1 MPFNRP
7 TLTELRERNK
17 AFVESE
23 LQEIGALLRF
33 SNLRVV
39 ADADAGMAWLH
50 YGYLDWVAKQ
60 AVPYTATDEHLAAW
74 GAMKSVYRKAATA
87 ATSSA
92 VAFTGTAGS
101 VVSAGAVLNRGDG
114 YQYTLDEEITIG
126 SDGTATG
133 SITAVLLDPADDA
146 TAGGDTGNAD
156 AGTLLTLDVSWSGVD
171 STVTMTEAAT
181 GGADIEDEDDFRLRV
196 LYAYQH
202 PLQGG
207 AEADYVQWAT
217 SVSGV
222 TRAWC
227 LKHLLGIGSV
237 GVYIMTDGDER
248 SNAAGFPDGTDGV
261 ATSEVWGLDG
271 TETGAATGVQ
281 LAVADYIWEN
291 QPVTALV
298 WVCSPIAKSVDF
310 VIDGISDADTSVKE
324 AIATAING
332 VFFDKGDPRGSAGA
346 GLIYLSDLVYAIAD
360 VSGSTGFVLTSPTA
374 NIVLGTGELP
384 VLGNVEYT

>member
-23 LQEIGALLRF
+23 LKDVGALLRF
-33 SNLRVV
+33 SNLRVI
-39 ADADAGMAWLH
+39 ADADAGMSWLH
-50 YGYLDWVAKQ
+50 YGYLDWIAKQ

-87 ATSSA
+87 ATSPTA
-92 VAFTGTAGS
+92 LFTGTAGS
-101 VVSAGAVLNRGDG
+101 VVSAGAVLNRSDG

-126 SDGTATG
+126 SDGAATG

-146 TAGGDTGNAD
+146 SAGGDAGNAD
-156 AGTLLTLDVSWSGVD
+156 AGTFLTLDTSWSGVD
-171 STVTMTEAAT
+171 STVTMTAAAT
-181 GGADIEDEDDFRLRV
+181 GGADIEDEDDFRIRV

-217 SVSGV
+217 SVPGV

-237 GVYIMTDGDER
+237 GVYIMTDGDDR
-248 SNAAGFPDGTDGV
+248 TNDAGFPVGTDGV
-261 ATSEVWGLDG
+261 ATKEVWGIDG
-271 TETGAATGVQ
+271 TGTGAATGVQ
-281 LAVADYIWEN
+281 LAVADYIWN
-291 QPVTALV
+291 RQPVTALV
-298 WVCSPIAKSVDF
+298 WVCSPIVKAVDF
-310 VIDGISDADTSVKE
+310 VIDGIAGADSTVKS
-324 AIATAING
+324 AIAKAINS
-332 VFFDKGDPRGSAGA
+332 VFFDKGDPRGDAGA
-346 GLIYLSDLVYAIAD
+346 GVIYLSDLVYAIAD
-360 VSGSTGFVLTSPTA
+360 VPGSTGFVLTSPST
-374 NIVLGTGELP
+374 NITLNTGELP
-384 VLGNVEYT
+384 VLGNMEYT

>member
-23 LQEIGALLRF
+23 LEDIGALLRF
-33 SNLRVV
+33 SNLRVI

-50 YGYLDWVAKQ
+50 YGYLDWIAKQ

-74 GAMKSVYRKAATA
+74 GAMKSIYRKAAVA
-87 ATSSA
+87 ATCA
-92 VAFTGTAGS
+92 AALFTGTAGS
-101 VVSAGAVLNRGDG
+101 VVSAGAVLNRSDG
-114 YQYTLDEEITIG
+114 YQYVLDEEITIG
-126 SDGTATG
+126 SNGTATG

-146 TAGGDTGNAD
+146 TAGGDAGNTD
-156 AGTLLTLDVSWSGVD
+156 VGTLLTLDVSWIGVD
-171 STVTMTEAAT
+171 STVTMSTAAI
-181 GGADIEDEDDFRLRV
+181 GGADIEDEDDFRIRV

-217 SVSGV
+217 SVAGV

-227 LKHLLGIGSV
+227 LKHILGIGSV

-248 SNAAGFPDGTDGV
+248 SNFAGFPAGTDGV
-261 ATSEVWGLDG
+261 ATKEVWGLDG
-271 TETGAATGVQ
+271 TGTGAATGMQ
-281 LAVADYIWEN
+281 LAVADYIWGQ

-310 VIDGISDADTSVKE
+310 VIDGISGADSTVKK
-324 AIATAING
+324 AIAAAIDG
-332 VFFDKGDPRGSAGA
+332 VFFDKGDPRGAAGA
-346 GLIYLSDLVYAIAD
+346 GVIYLSDLVYAIAD
-360 VSGSTGFVLTSPTA
+360 VSGSTGFVLTSPSA
-374 NIVLGTGELP
+374 NITLGTGELP